1 MATVNLYNY
10 FTVSI
15 DNVTYKA
22 GSLSTAQTLTAAD
35 GVIFDQTYSVAN
47 TTLTEIWSDDLMTG
61 ASTDFD
67 FLWIQSDQDAEL
79 QFVCNEG
86 GTLSSSNIENGFVVK
101 VLANIPYVLSADDS
115 RNMGNM
121 AGAFSEGNHQIEIDT
136 WESTWTA
143 DTIDRIEF
151 YHSTSTTARVRVIA
165 IT

>member
-35 GVIFDQTYSVAN
+35 GVIFDQTYKISSTSGPSV
-47 TTLTEIWSDDLMTG
+47 TTEIWTDDLMTG

-67 FLWIQSDQDAEL
+67 FLWIQSDQDAKIQLVASEDVSDQL
-79 QFVCNEG
+79 
-86 GTLSSSNIENGFVVK
+86 GFVVNLK
-101 VLANIPYVLSADDS
+101 ANIPYVLVEDLSSDLSGGTDMT
-115 RNMGNM
+115 N
-121 AGAFSEGNHQIEIDT
+121 IDT
-136 WESTWTA
+136 WEANWDLA
-143 DTIDRIEF
+143 ATIDRIE
-151 YHSTSTTARVRVIA
+151 YTQSSGSDAKVRVIA